1 MKKQNGRSSRFG
13 LHRAAYHRHF
23 EGYSEYEVVDE
34 NGYAHIKRVYT
45 GMYYTHPLEGRRRV
59 LLKALFSA
67 LWAAAA
73 VLFILAAA
81 QRGVGSHRPAVAIW
95 QALAVVGLAWA
106 FLGLVHYLAEPRTM
120 TVGEWRDSSQKLKRG
135 SLIAALFLWAAAPAL
150 MLHLLR
156 SAENPGRHLLCA
168 GCFLLAGA
176 CMFALWLLERRI
188 VYTLSASEER
198 APEYAARIR

>member
-73 VLFILAAA
+73 VLFVLAAA
-81 QRGVGSHRPAVAIW
+81 QRGVAAT
-95 QALAVVGLAWA
+95 ALPSPYG
-106 FLGLVHYLAEPRTM
+106 R
-120 TVGEWRDSSQKLKRG
+120 
-135 SLIAALFLWAAAPAL
+135 
-150 MLHLLR
+150 R
-156 SAENPGRHLLCA
+156 SP
-168 GCFLLAGA
+168 
-176 CMFALWLLERRI
+176 
-188 VYTLSASEER
+188 LSALRGHFSGWSIISPR
-198 APEYAARIR
+198 RGP